1 MTVFKGGLL
10 CTAAAAAAAAAAP
23 QLLYTRPPTDID
35 IDILGVTMRDW

>member
-10 CTAAAAAAAAAAP
+10 CTAAAAAAAP